1 MKKLFIMAL
10 LVTMFVLSA
19 CAGGAA
25 PAATPPAPAPA
36 PAAPAAPAAP
46 EAAAPAE
53 PENIFINRLHIG
65 FVPSREPEQIITQTA
80 PLGDLLI
87 AELALL
93 GYDVG
98 EVEISVGT
106 TFEAVGQGL
115 SAGTI
120 DIGFIPGGTYVLYD
134 DGAQVILT
142 ATRFGLSV
150 DSDDPRVWND
160 NKPTGLS
167 DEQVTFY
174 RALIISGPS
183 QIGRE
188 LADQVNAGIP
198 LTWEDLD
205 RATWGVLGV
214 ASPAGYVYPALWLY
228 ENFGQ
233 SIPHLSNVLPGDSHP
248 TNFARLAAGQI
259 DVLLTFADAR
269 RDQEARWQEEFG
281 SEYSIWDE
289 TDVIGVTSPIF
300 NDTISVSRN
309 SAVMDEALK
318 AALQQAFINIGNS
331 EAGQEVIAIYNHFGY
346 KIACSSD
353 YDSTRAAQ
361 RLIRELTS

>member
-1 MKKLFIMAL
+1 MKKVLVLVLVAL
-10 LVTMFVLSA
+10 MFTISA
-19 CAGGAA
+19 CA
-25 PAATPPAPAPA
+25 PTPAPAPA
-36 PAAPAAPAAP
+36 PAAPA
-46 EAAAPAE
+46 E
-53 PENIFINRLHIG
+53 PQNVSIDRLHIG

-80 PLGDLLI
+80 PLADLLI

-93 GYDVG
+93 GFDVDT
-98 EVEISVGT
+98 VEISVGT

-120 DIGFIPGGTYVLYD
+120 DIGFIPGSTYVLYD

-142 ATRFGLSV
+142 ATRFGLSI
-150 DSDDPRVWND
+150 DDDDPRVWNA
-160 NKPTGLS
+160 NAPTGLAE
-167 DEQVTFY
+167 DQVTFY

-183 QIGRE
+183 EIGRE
-188 LADQVNAGIP
+188 LEAQVNAGIP

-214 ASPAGYVYPALWLY
+214 GSPAGYVYPALWLY
-228 ENFGQ
+228 ENFGR

-259 DVLLTFADAR
+259 DILLTFADAR
-269 RDQEARWQEEFG
+269 RDQEVRWQDEFG
-281 SEYSIWDE
+281 SENTIWED
-289 TDVIGVTSPIF
+289 TAVIGVTNPIF

-309 SAVMDEALK
+309 SPVMDEALI
-318 AALQQAFINIGNS
+318 AALQEAFINIGNS
-331 EAGQEVIAIYNHFGY
+331 EAGLEVIAIYNHFGY
-346 KIACSSD
+346 QIACTTD

-361 RLIRELTS
+361 RLIRDLTS